1 VIKDDDGDDK
11 ERTLTF
17 ELWPA
22 GTEIGRYV
30 IDEVLGLG
38 AFSAVY
44 LASDRDLDRKVVLKF
59 LAGDLSHNQDWR
71 QRFREEA
78 QTVAQLNHPHI
89 VTIYGVDEHRGLPFI
104 IMEYVEGGTLDAYI
118 KNRRLPVEEALELA
132 IQISDGLAEAH
143 NRGIVHRDLKPSN
156 IMVTSRGRAK
166 IVDFGLAAILTR
178 DKPAQVGLIVG
189 TVPYMSP
196 EQIQGRP
203 TDARSDLFS
212 LGVVLYRIFTG
223 KMPFSGT
230 ETRDIFKAILE
241 KEPLPMSEYSS
252 NIPLELER
260 IVSRLLN
267 KNSNLRYQN
276 AEDLR
281 VDLRYTLEAIMS
293 GRVQYR
299 GRQKDFLWSIAVL
312 PFANLSGERQ
322 QEYFC
327 DGMSEEIINAL
338 ARIKGLRVAAR
349 TSTLSF
355 KNSSDDAREIGRK
368 LHVDTLLEGSV
379 RQASDRLRIFVQLVD
394 VATGYH
400 LWSERYDRDFQDVFA
415 IQDEISQNIVRSLQL
430 ILSENEIQSLSR
442 TSTTDTQA
450 YDYYLRGR
458 QFYHQGRRQSFQFAR
473 QMFTRATDIDPQ
485 YALAYAGIAQ
495 CSAMLFHF
503 YGEAKDI
510 HLEEADRTSLRALE
524 LDPELP
530 QAHAARGLTMWLM
543 DRFDEAR
550 VEFETAMRLD
560 PEQDETPY
568 LYGRACFQKGELEL
582 AARLFE
588 RACRG
593 RENHEACYFA
603 AQTHTALGHNEAAL
617 AAYRLALRA
626 VEKRVQ
632 LHPDDARAYTMGAV
646 SFCRLG
652 DRRSGLEWA
661 ERAIA
666 IDPND
671 AGIQYNVACLFALEG
686 EKTRA
691 IQSLEAAV
699 QAGFAHRDWVEK
711 DPDLDSLRDDPRF
724 QSLKWRTQ

>member
-1 VIKDDDGDDK
+1 M
-11 ERTLTF
+11 
-17 ELWPA
+17 
-22 GTEIGRYV
+22 
-30 IDEVLGLG
+30 
-38 AFSAVY
+38 
-44 LASDRDLDRKVVLKF
+44 
-59 LAGDLSHNQDWR
+59 LSRN
-71 QRFREEA
+71 
-78 QTVAQLNHPHI
+78 
-89 VTIYGVDEHRGLPFI
+89 
-104 IMEYVEGGTLDAYI
+104 
-118 KNRRLPVEEALELA
+118 
-132 IQISDGLAEAH
+132 
-143 NRGIVHRDLKPSN
+143 
-156 IMVTSRGRAK
+156 
-166 IVDFGLAAILTR
+166 
-178 DKPAQVGLIVG
+178 KPARQGLIVG

-223 KMPFSGT
+223 KMPFSGP

-252 NIPLELER
+252 GIPLELER
-260 IVSRLLN
+260 VVSRLLN
-267 KNSNLRYQN
+267 KNSNLRYQS

-281 VDLRYTLEAIMS
+281 IDLRYILEAIMS

-299 GRQKDFLWSIAVL
+299 GREKDFLWSIAVL
-312 PFANLSGERQ
+312 PFVNLSGERE

-355 KNSSDDAREIGRK
+355 KNSSDDVREIGRK

-379 RQASDRLRIFVQLVD
+379 GRASDRLRIFVQLVD
-394 VATGYH
+394 VTTGYH

-415 IQDEISQNIVRSLQL
+415 IQDEISQNIVHSLQL
-430 ILSENEIQSLSR
+430 ILSETEVQALTR

-450 YDYYLRGR
+450 YDFYLRGR

-473 QMFTRATDIDPQ
+473 QMFARATEIDPQ

-550 VEFETAMRLD
+550 GEFETAMRLD

-568 LYGRACFQKGELEL
+568 LYGRACFQRGELEL
-582 AARLFE
+582 AAKLFE
-588 RACRG
+588 RSCRG

-603 AQTHTALGHNEAAL
+603 AQTHTALKHNEAAL

-626 VEKRVQ
+626 VEKRAQ

-711 DPDLDSLRDDPRF
+711 DPDLDSLRDDPGF
-724 QSLKWRTQ
+724 KALKWRTQ